1 MHTES
6 ISQQQARRLVLACQG
21 LHKNQPFG
29 SASKGVLQAV
39 EQLSYIQIDSISV
52 VARAHHHTLWNRVNS
67 YSETLLEQLIEQKKI
82 FEYWSHAAAYL
93 PMCDYRFSLY
103 RKQAIA
109 AGEKHWHDKDQK
121 LTQQIL
127 QRIRLEGPLQAKD
140 FEREGNKKAAGWWDW
155 KPAKKALE
163 QLFMEGELMAVQRRG
178 FQKVYDLSERV
189 LPEGTDT
196 RVPCEQEFCDYLIL
210 RFLRANGLAT
220 VSEIAYLRKG
230 IKNQIAT
237 RCLQLLEDGDLQQ
250 LNCQGQHYYAL
261 GNCESLLTTPIKKH
275 QVKILSPFDNLLI
288 QRKRTQQLFDFDYQI
303 ECYVP
308 ESKRQYGYFCLPL
321 LWGSEFVGRM
331 DAKIER
337 KNGVLQI
344 QHLHL
349 HTPKVADFIED
360 FIPALKAFLVFNQ
373 GNRIAVKRISAPAD
387 TAQTGSNVYQQ
398 VLEGLTN

>member
-1 MHTES
+1 MPTES

-29 SASKGVLQAV
+29 SASKGVRQAV
-39 EQLSYIQIDSISV
+39 EQLSYVQIDSISV
-52 VARAHHHTLWNRVNS
+52 VARAHHHTLWNRVDD
-67 YSETLLEQLIEQKKI
+67 YAETLLEQLIEQKQI

-109 AGEKHWHDKDQK
+109 AGEKHWHDKDHK
-121 LTQQIL
+121 LSQQIL
-127 QRIRLEGPLQAKD
+127 QRIRSEGPLQAKD
-140 FEREGNKKAAGWWDW
+140 FEREGDKKVAGWWDW

-163 QLFMEGELMAVQRRG
+163 QLFMEGELMAVKRQG
-178 FQKVYDLSERV
+178 FQKVYDLTERV
-189 LPEGTDT
+189 LPPDIDT
-196 RVPCEQEFCDYLIL
+196 RVPTEQEFCDYLIL
-210 RFLRANGLAT
+210 RCLRANGLAT
-220 VSEIAYLRKG
+220 VSEMAYLRKG
-230 IKNQIAT
+230 IKNTLAT
-237 RCLQLLEDGDLQQ
+237 RCLELLENGDLQR
-250 LNCQGQHYYAL
+250 LSCQGQDYYAL
-261 GNCESLLTTPIKKH
+261 PGSADLIKTRVKRK

-308 ESKRQYGYFCLPL
+308 EAKREYGYFCLPL
-321 LWGSEFVGRM
+321 LWGCDFVGRM

-337 KNGVLQI
+337 KSGLLQI

-373 GNRIAVKRISAPAD
+373 GKRIAVKRISAPAD
-387 TAQTGSNVYQQ
+387 TAQLGSNAYQQ